1 MNTCICVKD
10 YYNDNDI
17 MFIKDKKYDYSY
29 LNRINS
35 SIIIL
40 SGGERCENEPQLAAI
55 GFSHEDFK
63 KYWENDV
70 PILKDPKF
78 IRLAKLRKLL

>member
-40 SGGERCENEPQLAAI
+40 SGGERCETEPQLAAI

-63 KYWENDV
+63 KY
-70 PILKDPKF
+70 F
-78 IRLAKLRKLL
+78 IKYETFLRKEKLNKLLTIAI

>member
-63 KYWENDV
+63 KY
-70 PILKDPKF
+70 F
-78 IRLAKLRKLL
+78 IKYETFLRKEKLNKLLTIAI